1 MRLNPIE
8 RPDNPIMR
16 IAYRIVEKKFGKV
29 LTPLKVIYAR
39 KPLLLMVFAL
49 IDLLLNKSVTLSAS
63 FRLLFQTYVSMLN
76 GCSFC
81 QDARQALAVQRR
93 IGLEKFQALKDYRVS
108 PLFDERERAALAFA
122 EEFSINKHV
131 SDEIFA
137 GLTKHFTETELVELV
152 WMNAAENYFNAL
164 AIPLGIKTDGLRVL
178 AEERGVNIDKRP
190 HMKCNV

>member
-1 MRLNPIE
+1 MRLDPIE
-8 RPDNPIMR
+8 RPDNLFMR
-16 IAYRIVEKKFGKV
+16 VAYWIVEKKFGKV
-29 LTPLKVIYAR
+29 VTPLKVIYAR
-39 KPLLLMVFAL
+39 KPQFLMVFAL

-93 IGLEKFQALKDYRVS
+93 IGLEKFQALKEYRVS

-122 EEFSINKHV
+122 EEFSTNKHV
-131 SDEIFA
+131 SDKIFA
-137 GLTKHFTETELVELV
+137 ELTKHFTEPEIVELV

-164 AIPLGIKTDGLRVL
+164 AVPLGIKMDGLRAL
-178 AEERGVNIDKRP
+178 AEERAMTIDKRP
-190 HMKCNV
+190 QQEV